1 MFITGPEVVKSV
13 TGEDVGQEDLGGTFT
28 HSTRS
33 GVADFA
39 AENDADCLE
48 QIRYLLSFLPSNNRE
63 KPPGL

>member
-48 QIRYLLSFLPSNNRE
+48 QIRYLFKLPAFE
-63 KPPGL
+63 QPGKAAGL

>member
-48 QIRYLLSFLPSNNRE
+48 QIRYL
-63 KPPGL
+63 